1 MRGLINIQNNSN
13 EFLSWCLVRYLNPV
27 NKTSTKVREYDK
39 KVGKQPNFKGVE
51 IPVHQKDYGKIERQN
66 DVSINVFGLK
76 IKNQIACI
84 LLESAF
90 IYYYYQILKISII
103 F

>member
-1 MRGLINIQNNSN
+1 M
-13 EFLSWCLVRYLNPV
+13 CLVRYLNPV
-27 NKTSTKVREYDK
+27 NKTSTKVREYDR

-66 DVSINVFGLK
+66 DISINVFGLK
-76 IKNQIACI
+76 IKNQIAYI
-84 LLESAF
+84 LLESAL